1 MHSIS
6 YRTKSKKTFL
16 LFFIISLGF
25 IVFLSVMLFTAINPR
40 EIPSLF
46 TSETSVAKR
55 GSIIS
60 ADGFHLAT
68 TQKLY
73 KAIVNTS
80 FIDPNKMDL
89 FIQLYSIYSNVDP
102 QTVRTLLN
110 KKNGIV
116 VLSYNLNSKQAQS
129 LKNLGFELRRYKV
142 FQEIENP
149 TTHTRITQGLSVI
162 ESGEARIYPYGTLL
176 TPAIGYPHKIEEDG
190 YTKIRGVKGVEKR
203 YEDELSSK
211 QDAKQFAPRDVNN
224 YMILNKDSYTKAQT
238 DGLDVKLNIPVV
250 LQIKIENI
258 LDKMKEKL
266 NAEHIMIVVMSSKDG
281 RILSL
286 ASSNRFLPQN
296 IQKQDYPSLNTWAIE
311 YAFEPGSVIKP
322 LTFTLLLEKHLI
334 NPYDMVNG
342 HGGKFQMGRK
352 VITDEHKFD
361 MLSAEDVIVYS
372 SNVGMAQ
379 LAQKLTGMDFYEG
392 LSNFGLAHK
401 TNIDLSYEKE
411 GQIPNSSQLSDEIYK
426 ATASYGYGMKVT
438 LMQLVNAYNAFN
450 NNGKE
455 VTPVLVNSLIDKF
468 GKVTPIPIDPGKQ
481 VVDPT
486 TASMMKKIL
495 IKTVMEGTGTKAIT
509 PGLEIGGKT
518 GTAHIVESGSYV
530 AKYNTSFVGFA
541 NDGKN
546 SYTIGVV
553 VIQPKGE
560 YFAAQTSVPIF
571 KQIIDTMIEEKYL
584 KPNIVQQPSDA
595 NNSLHQNH

>member
-176 TPAIGYPHKIEEDG
+176 TPVIGYPHKIEEDG

-361 MLSAEDVIVYS
+361 MLSAE
-372 SNVGMAQ
+372 
-379 LAQKLTGMDFYEG
+379 
-392 LSNFGLAHK
+392 
-401 TNIDLSYEKE
+401 
-411 GQIPNSSQLSDEIYK
+411 
-426 ATASYGYGMKVT
+426 
-438 LMQLVNAYNAFN
+438 
-450 NNGKE
+450 
-455 VTPVLVNSLIDKF
+455 
-468 GKVTPIPIDPGKQ
+468 
-481 VVDPT
+481 
-486 TASMMKKIL
+486 
-495 IKTVMEGTGTKAIT
+495 
-509 PGLEIGGKT
+509 EIGR
-518 GTAHIVESGSYV
+518 AHV
-530 AKYNTSFVGFA
+530 
-541 NDGKN
+541 
-546 SYTIGVV
+546 
-553 VIQPKGE
+553 
-560 YFAAQTSVPIF
+560 
-571 KQIIDTMIEEKYL
+571 
-584 KPNIVQQPSDA
+584 
-595 NNSLHQNH
+595 

>member
-16 LFFIISLGF
+16 LFSLISLGF
-25 IVFLSVMLFTAINPR
+25 LVFLSVMLFTAIKPR

-46 TSETSVAKR
+46 ASEVSVAKR
-55 GSIIS
+55 GSIVS
-60 ADGFHLAT
+60 ADGFHIAT

-73 KAIVNTS
+73 KAIVNTN
-80 FIDPNKMDL
+80 FIDPDKMDL

-102 QTVRTLLN
+102 QTVKALLD
-110 KKNGIV
+110 KKSGIV

-149 TTHTRITQGLSVI
+149 TTHTRVTQGLSVI
-162 ESGEARIYPYGTLL
+162 ESGEARIYPYEKLL
-176 TPAIGYPHKIEEDG
+176 TPVIGYPHKIEEDG

-211 QDAKQFAPRDVNN
+211 EDAKQFAPRDVNN
-224 YMILNKDSYTKAQT
+224 YMILNKDSYTKVQT

-250 LQIKIENI
+250 LQIKVEKI
-258 LDKMKEKL
+258 LDKMKETQD
-266 NAEHIMIVVMSSKDG
+266 ADHIMAVVMSSKDG

-286 ASSNRFLPQN
+286 ASSNRFLPQS

-322 LTFTLLLEKHLI
+322 LTFTLLLEKNLI
-334 NPYDMVNG
+334 NPYDMING
-342 HGGKFQMGRK
+342 HNGKYQMGKK
-352 VITDEHKFD
+352 VITDEHPFA

-372 SNVGMAQ
+372 SNIGMAQ
-379 LAQKLTGMDFYEG
+379 LAQKLTGIDFYDG
-392 LSNFGLAHK
+392 LSNFGLSHK

-450 NNGKE
+450 NNGRV
-455 VTPVLVNSLIDKF
+455 VTPTLVDSLVDKY
-468 GKVTPIPIDPGKQ
+468 GKATPIPIDPGRQ
-481 VVDPT
+481 VINPT
-486 TASMMKKIL
+486 TASRMKKIL

-518 GTAHIVESGSYV
+518 GTAHIVEEGAYV
-530 AKYNTSFVGFA
+530 YKYNTSFVGFV
-541 NDGKN
+541 NDGKH
-546 SYTIGVV
+546 SYTIGIV
-553 VIQPKGE
+553 VIQPKRDH
-560 YFAAQTSVPIF
+560 FAAQTAVPIF
-571 KQIIDTMIEEKYL
+571 KDIVDLLIEENYL

-595 NNSLHQNH
+595 NNSLHQNN